1 MFSCK
6 NCKYGTRETVDSLT
20 VYCSKFNVN
29 KFHADGCGHFKD
41 KSENDQKLI
50 DKNTNSD
57 TLKK

>member
-6 NCKYGTRETVDSLT
+6 DCSYGSPEGVNSLT

-29 KFHADGCGHFKD
+29 KFHADGCGQFKE
-41 KSENDQKLI
+41 KLENDQKLI